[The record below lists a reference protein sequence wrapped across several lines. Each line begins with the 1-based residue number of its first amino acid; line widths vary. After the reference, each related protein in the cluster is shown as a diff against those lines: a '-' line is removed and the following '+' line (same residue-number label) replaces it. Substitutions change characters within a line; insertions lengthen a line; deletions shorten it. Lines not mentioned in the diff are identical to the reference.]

1 MAMLAYDLLER
12 EGGPAT
18 AVLLHPHPDY
28 GGNRYHPVID
38 TLYRG
43 LPCST
48 LRFDFRSS
56 DFKAAASDVGEAIG
70 LVPTAAVVLIGY
82 SFGAAVALMVDDPA
96 VLGWFLVAPPL
107 RWTAEADLSAGR
119 EARPKHV
126 LVPELDQFSPP
137 ELTSELVAGWPCT
150 TIATLPGSDHF
161 LMGRSDAVLGA
172 AVDWLAGGLGLGA

>member
-1 MAMLAYDLLER
+1 VLAYDLLER
-12 EGGPAT
+12 EGPAAT

-28 GGNRYHPVID
+28 GGNRYHPVVD
-38 TLYRG
+38 ALYRG

-56 DFKAAASDVGEAIG
+56 DFELAASDVGEAIG
-70 LVPTAAVVLIGY
+70 LAPAGPVVLIGY

-107 RWTAEADLSAGR
+107 RWTTGADLAAGR
-119 EARPKHV
+119 DTRPKHV
-126 LVPELDQFSPP
+126 LVPEFDQYSPP
-137 ELTSELVAGWPCT
+137 ALTSELVAGWPCT
-150 TIATLPGSDHF
+150 TMATLPGSDHF

-172 AVDWLAGGLGLGA
+172 AVEWLAGVPGLGA